1 MSEGLATDTTDTYD
15 GLDDGYDLDT
25 YDLDDE
31 LEDDDELGEDDDEL
45 DDEGELDEDE
55 LDDEG
60 ELDEDEADEV
70 VLGLLERIENA
81 EELDRHEIRDLG
93 LLLGDRR
100 AAAALG
106 RALNAEAKQARAARP
121 KRRGFWHWFFGP
133 GHEQGDPIPDG
144 LAALLLRIGEGR
156 PLDWNDF
163 KRLGQVVGRRSVRLL
178 EGLIHGAVAR
188 DQARTRQ
195 RGGRR

>member
-1 MSEGLATDTTDTYD
+1 MSQAPANDTTDTH
-15 GLDDGYDLDT
+15 DGYDLD
-25 YDLDDE
+25 DLDDE
-31 LEDDDELGEDDDEL
+31 LDDL
-45 DDEGELDEDE
+45 DDEDHEA
-55 LDDEG
+55 
-60 ELDEDEADEV
+60 DEDEADEV
-70 VLGLLERIENA
+70 VLGLLERIVNA

-100 AAAALG
+100 AGAALG
-106 RALNAEAKQARAARP
+106 RALNEEAKQARATRP
-121 KRRGFWHWFFGP
+121 RRRGWWHWWFGP
-133 GHEQGDPIPDG
+133 IHEQGDPIPDG

-178 EGLIHGAVAR
+178 EGLIHGAVVR
-188 DQARTRQ
+188 DQDRTR